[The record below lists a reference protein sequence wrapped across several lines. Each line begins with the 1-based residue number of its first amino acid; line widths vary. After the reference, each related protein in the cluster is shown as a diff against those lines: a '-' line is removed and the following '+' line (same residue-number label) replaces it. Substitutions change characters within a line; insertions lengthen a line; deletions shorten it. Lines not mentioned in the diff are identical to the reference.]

1 MKGSIGSIALRFAA
15 IAALFAPGAAAQ
27 EQGQVRR
34 VCHMVGFAP
43 VCEDV
48 YYPPR
53 SPAPEPP
60 ARHTTPTDS
69 TIRYNADD
77 QERKAQ
83 SQAIEH
89 GGAPDRGAPSGS
101 SLCPPPYRMTAR
113 DGCQK

>member
-1 MKGSIGSIALRFAA
+1 MKVGIGAFALRFAA
-15 IAALFAPGAAAQ
+15 LAALFAPGAAAQ

-43 VCEDV
+43 VCENV
-48 YYPPR
+48 YYPPP
-53 SPAPEPP
+53 SQAPEPP
-60 ARHTTPTDS
+60 ARHATGTES

-77 QERKAQ
+77 EERKAQ
-83 SQAIEH
+83 LQAIER
-89 GGAPDRGAPSGS
+89 GGRPDRGTPSGS